1 MALNF
6 TLMADAGTDSGKK
19 DLEIIHIQML
29 CGGQAVN
36 RFLTIAKLPNGTAD
50 SDTNF

>member
-1 MALNF
+1 
-6 TLMADAGTDSGKK
+6 MADAGTDSGNK